1 MTSRASWFVFL
12 RSHRLAVAL
21 ALAALLAL
29 ALLGTAWRLAVR
41 SVAASESV
49 AQAQRVIRAL
59 DEVLMGV
66 QAIETGQR
74 GYLITGNR
82 ELLAPG
88 RALERKVDA
97 DLRTLEDLAGAAAVA
112 PLRADVREKLAFVE
126 EIVAIREQR
135 GFDAARE
142 IAATGRG
149 TMLMESVRGRIDAMK
164 RRELGHLRERE
175 AALRAYSRRRLLVL
189 GPAAL
194 MDIILLVLVVAF
206 MMRDKRRN
214 REVALALSGAR
225 DEALRVAELRSNF
238 LATMS
243 HEIRT
248 PMNGIIGMTDLLLD
262 TQLDPDQRE
271 LAQTVRSS
279 ADALMTIIND
289 ILDYSKVEAGK
300 LLIEHEELDV
310 TRVVESVTFL
320 FSDAAHAKGLE
331 IASFVA
337 HEVPRTVFGDAGR
350 IRQVLANFVS
360 NAVKFTSSGEIVV
373 TVDREAER
381 DDVAHLRFAV
391 TDTGIGMSDEV
402 VARLFAPFTQAD
414 ASTTRRFGG
423 TGLGLAISKQLVELM
438 GGSVA
443 VESSPG
449 KGSTFSFTLPL
460 TLARRDDLVPQG
472 QTVETRVLIADQSAM
487 NRQAIRHT
495 VEAWR
500 MRALEASSGDETLA
514 TLREA
519 QRSGHPVDVAII
531 DMALPRT
538 NGVALARMIKCDPA
552 IATTRV
558 IIMTSIADRLETQ
571 IMRVV
576 GIDACLTKPTRESAL
591 FDAIASATALRTADV
606 FCAEPRTGGGRS
618 LDPNVRILVAEDHPV
633 NQRLALRQLEKLGF
647 GADVAANGRE
657 AVEALGQ
664 RRYDLVLMDLS
675 MPEMDGLE
683 ATRIIRRMET
693 DAASVP
699 IVALTANALA
709 GDRERCLAAGMN
721 DYLSKPVTEAQLSA
735 AIEKFIGLDPRQPK
749 GGREARTTP
758 AVRERQTS
766 FDAPAASDP
775 RSTIND
781 QPVSAEVLDPEIL
794 AGLRDISDGS
804 DEFLGELA
812 QLFLDDSPR
821 RLDAIGDAIRARD
834 GEQLRSAAHALKSS
848 AGNLGAFRLRAA
860 AAALEAT
867 GDAGELD
874 AAPGQFS
881 ELLNEYDRAER
892 ALRAIVPEGRVP

>member
-1 MTSRASWFVFL
+1 
-12 RSHRLAVAL
+12 HRLAIAL

-29 ALLGTAWRLAVR
+29 ALVGTAFQLAVR
-41 SVAASESV
+41 SLAASESV
-49 AQAQRVIRAL
+49 AQAQRVIRTL
-59 DEVLMGV
+59 DEILMGV

-88 RALERKVDA
+88 PALERKVHA
-97 DLRTLEDLAGAAAVA
+97 DLRILEELAGATAVA
-112 PLRADVREKLAFVE
+112 PLRAHVVEKLAFVE
-126 EIVAIREQR
+126 EIVAIREQQ

-149 TMLMESVRGRIDAMK
+149 TVLMESVRGRIDGMK
-164 RRELGHLRERE
+164 RRELAHLRERE
-175 AALRAYSRRRLLVL
+175 AALRAYSRRRILVL

-194 MDIILLVLVVAF
+194 MDIILLGLVVAF
-206 MMRDKRRN
+206 MVRDQRRN
-214 REVALALSGAR
+214 REVARALSNAR
-225 DEALRVAELRSNF
+225 DEALRIAELRSTF

-262 TQLDPDQRE
+262 TQLDADQRE

-279 ADALMTIIND
+279 ADALLTIIND

-300 LLIEHEELDV
+300 LLIEHEELEV

-337 HEVPRTVFGDAGR
+337 HDVPRIVSGDAGR

-373 TVDREAER
+373 TVDRESEV

-391 TDTGIGMSDEV
+391 TDTGIGMSDEL

-438 GGSVA
+438 GGTVA
-443 VESSPG
+443 VKSSPG

-460 TLARRDDLVPQG
+460 TLAREEGVVLQR
-472 QTVETRVLIADQSAM
+472 ETSGTRILIADQSAM

-500 MRALEASSGDETLA
+500 MRALEASTGDETLA
-514 TLREA
+514 ALREA
-519 QRSGHPVDVAII
+519 QRTGHPVDVAIL
-531 DMALPRT
+531 DMSLPRT

-558 IIMTSIADRLETQ
+558 IVMTSIADRLETQ

-591 FDAIASATALRTADV
+591 FDAIASATALRSADV
-606 FCAEPRTGGGRS
+606 FCAEPRTGGSRP
-618 LDPNVRILVAEDHPV
+618 LDLNVRILVAEDHPV
-633 NQRLALRQLEKLGF
+633 NQKLALRQLEKLGF
-647 GADVAANGRE
+647 AADVAANGRE
-657 AVEALGQ
+657 AVEAVQQ

-693 DAASVP
+693 EAASVP

-721 DYLSKPVTEAQLSA
+721 DYLSKPVTETQLSA
-735 AIEKFIGLDPRQPK
+735 AIEKWIARRGVERRSADATPPAGTER
-749 GGREARTTP
+749 REASVPPMTP
-758 AVRERQTS
+758 SQRAIEDEQQ
-766 FDAPAASDP
+766 
-775 RSTIND
+775 STG
-781 QPVSAEVLDPEIL
+781 SVLDPAIL

-812 QLFLDDSPR
+812 
-821 RLDAIGDAIRARD
+821 
-834 GEQLRSAAHALKSS
+834 
-848 AGNLGAFRLRAA
+848 
-860 AAALEAT
+860 
-867 GDAGELD
+867 
-874 AAPGQFS
+874 
-881 ELLNEYDRAER
+881 
-892 ALRAIVPEGRVP
+892 